1 MASQIP
7 LLIANKGQDL
17 IKQMIPKIIDIA
29 QKTAIENI
37 GQLTEKLPD
46 TCLIGTEL
54 QKILNIR
61 NQLIN
66 KLNTTS
72 NSIKTLSSTLNPL
85 TTVVN
90 TTEKTL
96 QTVHTTRI
104 AANITLAAF
113 PGGLAGAPG
122 IIPSSINI
130 AKDLEEFLTPQITTA
145 KGTITSIKN
154 ALDFINNILVKL
166 IRLLSSIDNYLAG
179 CGVTE
184 GLVPLNGDLQSL
196 NNAALVA
203 SQIQITPN
211 SNTYQGF
218 TLEIVEVPY
227 SPTVNRKKAVAK
239 NRNGIILLQTPLSF
253 TTTPQVLIN
262 EIKLII
268 DSNNLKAD

>member
-1 MASQIP
+1 M
-7 LLIANKGQDL
+7 
-17 IKQMIPKIIDIA
+17 
-29 QKTAIENI
+29 
-37 GQLTEKLPD
+37 PD
-46 TCLIGTEL
+46 TCLIGKEL

-85 TTVVN
+85 TTIIN

-104 AANITLAAF
+104 AANIVLSAF

-130 AKDLEEFLTPQITTA
+130 AKDLEEFLTPQITIT

-166 IRLLSSIDNYLAG
+166 ISLLRSIDNYLAG

-184 GLVPLNGDLQSL
+184 GLVPLNEDLQSL
-196 NNAALVA
+196 NNAALQV
-203 SQIQITPN
+203 QITPN

-227 SPTVNRKKAVAK
+227 SPTVNRRKAVAK